1 MWNGV
6 LVMNIRNN
14 GKNKTTS
21 NKQSDIVHNH
31 TKSSTNNLIKS
42 KELENRRIRKNTNL
56 DMFRKHEN
64 TKVDRLRLTYRI
76 CRSQKAQM
84 LNNKFMMSDST
95 IQLIDKFRAILN
107 TMLDDEDGAYPK
119 EEILNV
125 SKELD
130 DVIYYYYKIL
140 EQEKN
145 G

>member
-1 MWNGV
+1 MIV
-6 LVMNIRNN
+6 IKIRNN
-14 GKNKTTS
+14 GKNKATS
-21 NKQSDIVHNH
+21 NNLSDIVHNH
-31 TKSSTNNLIKS
+31 SKASNSNLTKC
-42 KELENRRIRKNTNL
+42 KELENRRIGKNTNL

-84 LNNKFMMSDST
+84 LNNKFMMSDNT

-107 TMLDDEDGAYPK
+107 TMLDDENGAYPK

-125 SKELD
+125 SRELD

-140 EQEKN
+140 EQEEN